1 MKFFE
6 SHQFGNSTRKNDQTI
21 LYIVAKNFTP
31 ENHVFQP
38 QNVREKNDALEAFIY
53 KASRAS
59 KKVATK
65 NQLKITMMNDYFALL
80 LT

>member
-1 MKFFE
+1 MIR
-6 SHQFGNSTRKNDQTI
+6 QYSTLWLKISRIKIMFSSLKMYEKKN
-21 LYIVAKNFTP
+21 N
-31 ENHVFQP
+31 
-38 QNVREKNDALEAFIY
+38 ALEAFIY

-80 LT
+80 LS